1 MKKVYRKTNPH
12 LFDVAINDI
21 QTALND
27 ECDWLN
33 SIFGR
38 CERLVKEINGQR
50 YFTANWYKKANDY
63 ILIAPDEG
71 LGNFCF
77 FVLDEPT
84 DLENYF
90 AGDVTRCNIGF
101 SLIVWCD
108 LRTISTDRGTEGV
121 KEEILN
127 ILNGH
132 VHLHS
137 GRMTINKVYE
147 RAENVFRGFDYE
159 EIDNQFN
166 MHPFAAFRFEGEL
179 MVDTLC
185 MPYVPPTPPVEPQYI
200 RGHITTGAN
209 TFTFIIKNQNITVD
223 VDKNGWWQWNV
234 DREITSLYNAFNGY
248 NTIVLDTIELVNID
262 LSNITSFYCAFAQ
275 EGEVTQN
282 YPMRKLDM
290 SRCKGSIKVS
300 PNYIMYR
307 NRTLWYMPNIE
318 VWSGNTIMQG
328 YSRVIATG
336 YIKTNINVSNAL
348 YLEMTDVLSLI
359 NHAESNVTYTLNPNT
374 YNLCKQGGIWY
385 NNIQAAIDAKAA
397 QGFTVTLISA

>member
-50 YFTANWYKKANDY
+50 YYTANWYKKANDY

-108 LRTISTDRGTEGV
+108 LRTISTERGTEGV

-179 MVDTLC
+179 IVDTLC
-185 MPYVPPTPPVEPQYI
+185 DAYIPPTPPVEPPTFEI
-200 RGHITTGAN
+200 WVNDKIDTFSFVVNENETITIPINNFYGRW
-209 TFTFIIKNQNITVD
+209 V
-223 VDKNGWWQWNV
+223 V
-234 DREITSLYNAFNGY
+234 DREITSLKGAFAG
-248 NTIVLDTIELVNID
+248 NTLWKEIKIKGLNLNFS
-262 LSNITSFYCAFAQ
+262 LYAFAQ
-275 EGEVTQN
+275 NCGTTNRHYIDISECELNTTD
-282 YPMRKLDM
+282 YYYF
-290 SRCKGSIKVS
+290 SGSTLATIYAPKIKSNLSGFLSGVS
-300 PNYIMYR
+300 N
-307 NRTLWYMPNIE
+307 L
-318 VWSGNTIMQG
+318 
-328 YSRVIATG
+328 IATDD
-336 YIKTNINVSNAL
+336 VLSNL
-348 YLEMTDVLSLI
+348 SIGNCSGMTKEGVLSLI
-359 NHAESNVTYTLNPNT
+359 NFAARNNTYTLHPSVYGKCAN
-374 YNLCKQGGIWY
+374 GGEWHTD
-385 NNIQAAIDAKAA
+385 IQAAIDAKAA
-397 QGFTVTLISA
+397 EGYIVTLISA

>member
-1 MKKVYRKTNPH
+1 MKKVYRKSNPH

-50 YFTANWYKKANDY
+50 YYTANWYKKANDY

-108 LRTISTDRGTEGV
+108 LRTISTERDTEGV

-137 GRMTINKVYE
+137 GRITINKIYE

-159 EIDNQFN
+159 EIDNQFM

-185 MPYVPPTPPVEPQYI
+185 INP
-200 RGHITTGAN
+200 
-209 TFTFIIKNQNITVD
+209 
-223 VDKNGWWQWNV
+223 
-234 DREITSLYNAFNGY
+234 
-248 NTIVLDTIELVNID
+248 IEND
-262 LSNITSFYCAFAQ
+262 
-275 EGEVTQN
+275 
-282 YPMRKLDM
+282 
-290 SRCKGSIKVS
+290 
-300 PNYIMYR
+300 
-307 NRTLWYMPNIE
+307 
-318 VWSGNTIMQG
+318 
-328 YSRVIATG
+328 
-336 YIKTNINVSNAL
+336 
-348 YLEMTDVLSLI
+348 
-359 NHAESNVTYTLNPNT
+359 
-374 YNLCKQGGIWY
+374 
-385 NNIQAAIDAKAA
+385 
-397 QGFTVTLISA
+397 